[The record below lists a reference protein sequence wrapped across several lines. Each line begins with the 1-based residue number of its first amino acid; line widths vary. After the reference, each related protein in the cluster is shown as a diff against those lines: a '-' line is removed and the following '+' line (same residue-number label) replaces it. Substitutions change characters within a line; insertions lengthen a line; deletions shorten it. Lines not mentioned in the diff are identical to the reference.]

1 LGATRDMI
9 GIRTRLRDVVAGW
22 FDHRFALGLAAVAV
36 LALGVR
42 IVFTLTHGAISPAD
56 PRTYHLLG
64 VNLADG
70 LGYVRPPQIAGV
82 GRAHLPTAEFPPL
95 FPALIAAA
103 TLLGARSPTSQAL
116 AMCFVGTGTVVMIG
130 LIGRRFAGSAV
141 GLVAAGLAALHPLIF
156 QPDGVL
162 MSESLYL
169 FLGAALLLAA
179 LAARDDPRRWWRWA
193 LLGGLIGLAA
203 LTRAEGLLFLPVLS
217 LPLALGWGGPHR
229 DDRIRAALVTVAATA
244 LVVVPWVVRNTV
256 EFGRFV
262 PVSTSSGTVVLGSN
276 CDQSF
281 LGSGAG
287 SWHYSCIDTIAA
299 IEGKD
304 WTIRPHGKDEAQV
317 YDHWRKL
324 GFDYARAHPGE
335 LPRVM
340 SARFLRAWGLWNPG
354 QQIDFDIHEGR
365 DRIMQTIGY
374 YLDWVLLP
382 LAVAAVVVAGGRRR
396 GLWILLAPAAVV
408 TITAVLGYG
417 STRIRAI
424 AEPTL
429 VVLAATAIVWGM
441 ARLRGRAR
449 ISTGA

>member
-1 LGATRDMI
+1 
-9 GIRTRLRDVVAGW
+9 
-22 FDHRFALGLAAVAV
+22 VAV

-42 IVFTLTHGAISPAD
+42 IVFTLTHGEINPIAD

-70 LGYVRPPQIAGV
+70 LGYIRPPQIAGV

-95 FPALIAAA
+95 FPALIAVA
-103 TLLGARSPTSQAL
+103 TVLGARSPTTQAL
-116 AMCFVGTGTVVMIG
+116 ATCFVGTGTVVMIG
-130 LIGRRFAGSAV
+130 LIGRRFAGSSV

-179 LAARDDPRRWWRWA
+179 LAARDDPQRWWRWA
-193 LLGGLIGLAA
+193 LLGALIGLAA

-217 LPLALGWGGPHR
+217 LPLALGWGGPNR
-229 DDRIRAALVTVAATA
+229 DDRIRAAMVTVAATA

-262 PVSTSSGTVVLGSN
+262 PISTSSGIVVLGSN

-287 SWHYSCIDTIAA
+287 SWHFLCIAEIA
-299 IEGKD
+299 IVEGKD
-304 WTIRPHGKDEAQV
+304 GVIRPHGKDEAQV

-324 GFDYARAHPGE
+324 GFDYTRAHAGE

-340 SARFLRAWGLWNPG
+340 SVRFLRAWGLWNPG
-354 QQIDFDIHEGR
+354 QQVDFDIHEGR
-365 DRIMQTIGY
+365 DRTMQTIGY

-382 LAVAAVVVAGGRRR
+382 LALAAVVITDRRRR

-408 TITAVLGYG
+408 TVTAVLGYG

-429 VVLAATAIVWGM
+429 VVLAATAIVWGIS
-441 ARLRGRAR
+441 RLRGRAEV
-449 ISTGA
+449 SACA